1 MEVLIAGG
9 AGDVGGYLSRYLLD
23 RGFGVKVYDLKDKMP
38 EAWGKN
44 LSGYFRGD
52 LVDRKKVEEALK
64 DVDIVINL
72 AWSFAE
78 DPYIIFERDIK
89 GHLNLLE
96 TACKLGVKRFVYTS
110 TATVY
115 GRAVTHPVSED
126 HPCLLEEARKPLYA
140 LGKFTA
146 EKLCLMY
153 QRERGLPVTIFR
165 FWWAFGDT
173 IGGRHLRNLI
183 HTALE
188 NKPLEMVPGAGGTFV
203 TMLDL
208 AEAIRLAVENPAA
221 AGQVYNV
228 GSLFLTWEEIGAMI
242 IDLTGSNSTLNLIP
256 SARWRGPTFLNEVW
270 DLSWDKL
277 ARELG
282 YRPQVKIPEMRAMF
296 TKALKNCIAQ
306 VKTEEKPS

>member
-1 MEVLIAGG
+1 MQVFIAGG
-9 AGDVGGYLSRYLLD
+9 AGDVGVHLAKYFLD
-23 RGFGVKVYDLKDKMP
+23 CGFGVKVYDLKDEVPK
-38 EAWGKN
+38 ALGRK

-52 LVDRKKVEEALK
+52 LADKKRVEEALQ
-64 DVDIVINL
+64 DGDIVINL

-78 DPYIIFERDIK
+78 DPYTIFEGDIK

-96 TACKLGVKRFVYTS
+96 IACKLGVRQFIYTS

-115 GRAVTHPVSED
+115 GQAVIHPVSEV

-146 EKLCLMY
+146 EKLCLIY

-165 FWWAFGDT
+165 FWWAFGEQ

-183 HTALE
+183 KRALE
-188 NKPLEMVPGAGGTFV
+188 NQPLEMVSGAGGTFV
-203 TMLDL
+203 TMADL
-208 AEAIRLAVENPAA
+208 AEAMRLAMGNPRA
-221 AGQVYNV
+221 AGQIYNV

-242 IDLTGSNSTLNLIP
+242 IDLTGSRSSVKLIT
-256 SARWRGPTFLNEVW
+256 SDQWEGPAFLNEVW
-270 DLSWDKL
+270 DLSWDKA

-282 YRPQVKIPEMRAMF
+282 YRPQRTAAETRAMF
-296 TKALKNCIAQ
+296 IQSLKNTIERVRREQ
-306 VKTEEKPS
+306 G

>member
-1 MEVLIAGG
+1 MQVLVAGG
-9 AGDVGGYLSRYLLD
+9 AGEVGRSLVTNFVQHGFEVKVLD
-23 RGFGVKVYDLKDKMP
+23 RVARLPETLEKLRLTYFTGALEDNELVHEAMRGV
-38 EAWGKN
+38 
-44 LSGYFRGD
+44 
-52 LVDRKKVEEALK
+52 
-64 DVDIVINL
+64 DVVINL
-72 AWSFAE
+72 AWSFAD

-96 TACKLGVKRFVYTS
+96 AACRWGVKRFIYTS

-153 QRERGLPVTIFR
+153 QRERGIPVTIFR

-183 HTALE
+183 CTALE
-188 NKPLEMVPGAGGTFV
+188 DKPLEMVPGAGGTFV

-208 AEAIRLAVENPAA
+208 AEAIRLAIENPAA

-242 IDLTGSNSTLNLIP
+242 IDLTGSNSTLNIIP
-256 SARWRGPTFLNEVW
+256 SARWRGPSFLNEVW

-282 YRPQVKIPEMRAMF
+282 YRPQYKIPEMRAMF

-306 VKTEEKPS
+306 AKMEEKPS